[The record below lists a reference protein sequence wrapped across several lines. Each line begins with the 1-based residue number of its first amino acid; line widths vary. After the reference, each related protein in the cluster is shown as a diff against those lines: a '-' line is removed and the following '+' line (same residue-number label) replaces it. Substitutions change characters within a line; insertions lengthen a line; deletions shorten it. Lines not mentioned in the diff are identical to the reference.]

1 MAIHGSFTFHRSQPS
16 KPSSTEEASAAEP
29 VATAVPVR
37 NQPVSYHLLTVDLD
51 YSRLRFFLLEV
62 IPQYCPKD
70 FDLIHDAYHSF
81 NAVNIKV
88 VKNNTVRSGLMRLS
102 RGGSN
107 RMLGTGIMNSSHKC
121 KLYAACH
128 IDLSN
133 CSTTISRFLSSWTE
147 PPAPQIMSE
156 AHFLIGCINET
167 LQQTHQ
173 AKKSYIT
180 ALWIITAKSVVH
192 TPTEAL
198 ATTLHCLGRTYGA
211 LEQHKQ
217 AKNILRKAQ
226 QQYLLLNVHQEH
238 AVMVD
243 VFQLI
248 SFHRTKIEDKSRADR
263 LNGTKYWSSS
273 SSMSISLQSTLD
285 MMFEDNDIEST

>member
-1 MAIHGSFTFHRSQPS
+1 MAIHGSFTFRNRSHPS
-16 KPSSTEEASAAEP
+16 KPSSTEEASAAVP
-29 VATAVPVR
+29 VATAVSVR
-37 NQPVSYHLLTVDLD
+37 NVPISYHLLTVNLDL
-51 YSRLRFFLLEV
+51 SRLRSFLLHV
-62 IPQYCPKD
+62 IPQHCPKD

-81 NAVNIKV
+81 NAVNTKV
-88 VKNNTVRSGLMRLS
+88 MKNNTVRKGLTRLS
-102 RGGSN
+102 RGGSSHMVGN
-107 RMLGTGIMNSSHKC
+107 GVMNSTINC
-121 KLYAACH
+121 KLYETCH

-133 CSTTISRFLSSWTE
+133 CSTTISRFLSSWTN
-147 PPAPQIMSE
+147 PPAPQILSE
-156 AHFLIGCINET
+156 ALFLTGCINET

-180 ALWIITAKSVVH
+180 ALWIITAKSDVH

-243 VFQLI
+243 VAQLI

-273 SSMSISLQSTLD
+273 SSISISLQSTLYIL
-285 MMFEDNDIEST
+285 FEDDEIE